1 VPELRDRAAGRR
13 GGSLV
18 TDRTLDIR
26 CGRDGADWL
35 CLVRVREGPFATEH
49 RVTVAAV
56 DLARLDPAAPDPERL
71 VRAAFAFLL
80 EREPASSILRS
91 FDLPVIG
98 RYFPGWEDDVR
109 RRLIG

>member
-1 VPELRDRAAGRR
+1 
-13 GGSLV
+13 V
-18 TDRTLDIR
+18 TGPGVDVR
-26 CGRDGADWL
+26 CGRDGDGWL

-49 RVTVAAV
+49 RVTVAAA
-56 DLARLDPAAPDPERL
+56 DLARLDPGAADPERL

-80 EREPASSILRS
+80 EHEPASSILRA

-109 RRLIG
+109 RSLPG

>member
-1 VPELRDRAAGRR
+1 M
-13 GGSLV
+13 
-18 TDRTLDIR
+18 TDRTLDVR
-26 CGRDGADWL
+26 CGREGARWL

-49 RVTVAAV
+49 RVTVDPA
-56 DLARLDPAAPDPERL
+56 DLERLDPAAADPERL

-109 RRLIG
+109 SRLDEQGDAGP

>member
-1 VPELRDRAAGRR
+1 M
-13 GGSLV
+13 
-18 TDRTLDIR
+18 
-26 CGRDGADWL
+26 
-35 CLVRVREGPFATEH
+35 
-49 RVTVAAV
+49 TVAAA

-109 RRLIG
+109 ERLAG